1 LLPIVR
7 PFLRQAVVD
16 DIVGFDAE
24 GVLDDLGGVVGEA
37 SLAQFVAID
46 DCARNARHVE
56 EDAALDKR
64 VYPRVAEQD

>member
-1 LLPIVR
+1 MLPIVR
-7 PFLRQAVVD
+7 LRQAVVD